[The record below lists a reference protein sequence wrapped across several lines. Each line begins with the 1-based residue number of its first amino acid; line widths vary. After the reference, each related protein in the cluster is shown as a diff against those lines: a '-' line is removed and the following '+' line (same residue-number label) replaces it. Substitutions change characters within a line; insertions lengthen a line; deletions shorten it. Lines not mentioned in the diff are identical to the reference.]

1 MDKRLGYVASG
12 APAQAIDAIVATLST
27 RLDTLLASWQLGINA
42 QRKAPI
48 DAAKG
53 TPRSARELLPELERE
68 LANLEAKCAEFRQE
82 AQDEARQASDWE
94 QRAMMALRD
103 QREDLARQ
111 AIVRQQDHAAAAAV
125 QEAEVQALEAVR
137 DSYLNAVTAVKES
150 IDRLPNEGQ

>member
-12 APAQAIDAIVATLST
+12 APAEAIDAIVATLAT
-27 RLDTLLASWQLGINA
+27 RLDTLLASWQLGIDA

-68 LANLEAKCAEFRQE
+68 LADLEAKCAELRQKVD
-82 AQDEARQASDWE
+82 DEARQAADWE

-103 QREDLARQ
+103 SREDLAHQALTRQ
-111 AIVRQQDHAAAAAV
+111 HDHVAAAQV
-125 QEAEVQALEAVR
+125 QDAEAQALEAVR
-137 DSYLNAVTAVKES
+137 DSYRNAVTAVKES
-150 IDRLPNEGQ
+150 IDRLPNNGQ

>member
-12 APAQAIDAIVATLST
+12 APAEAIDAIVATLST

-48 DAAKG
+48 DAGKG

-68 LANLEAKCAEFRQE
+68 LADVEAKCAELRQE
-82 AQDEARQASDWE
+82 AEDEAHQASDWE
-94 QRAMMALRD
+94 QRAMIAL
-103 QREDLARQ
+103 QEGREDLARH
-111 AIVRQQDHAAAAAV
+111 ALARQQDHAAAASV

-150 IDRLPNEGQ
+150 IDRLPNDGH